1 MAELPAGEE
10 AIIVL
15 KGDAPEDVPVDVH
28 VRTRRRIRSASE
40 PGAPA
45 AADSDVE
52 PGKRRRRLSS
62 VEDLKGEVLVV
73 LREVFQNVEI
83 KFLTEFVTNQCDP
96 RLTIGRNIEIISH
109 MLLDPTTG
117 NLPRERKGRIKDA
130 AESIKDAAAGPITSA
145 KTGPITTVDA
155 CAVSGSKSA
164 KENPILAPFTSRITL
179 ATGTAHVAK
188 PLIF

>member
-15 KGDAPEDVPVDVH
+15 KGDAPVDVPVDVH

-40 PGAPA
+40 PGAAA
-45 AADSDVE
+45 AADSDIE
-52 PGKRRRRLSS
+52 TGKRRRRLSS

-83 KFLTEFVTNQCDP
+83 KFLTDFVTNQCHP
-96 RLTIGRNIEIISH
+96 RLTIGRNIERITH
-109 MLLDPTTG
+109 MLLGRDS
-117 NLPRERKGRIKDA
+117 LPRERKGRIKDA

-188 PLIF
+188 PLIC